1 MLSILLLI
9 IGLVF
14 VVKGADFLVDGA
26 SSLAKKYN
34 IPNIVI
40 GLTIVAFGTSA
51 PELAVSAY
59 SAFTGSSEIA
69 IGNVVGSNIANI
81 LLILGITA
89 IINPLKV
96 LKNTVQKEIPFA
108 LLSVIVLYF
117 ITNDILLDGA
127 SIDIISLSDALIL
140 LSFMAVFLVYLIHLT
155 KNTSD
160 ADEIPIEDL
169 PLWKSSF
176 FIFIGLLGLL
186 GGGKLFVDNAVEI
199 ATLLGMSQAVI
210 GITIVA
216 FGTSL
221 PELAT
226 SVVAA
231 MKKNSDIAVGNVV
244 GSNIFNVFFVL
255 GISGLVAPLP
265 KGGITNFD
273 ITIAIVSALGL
284 LLGSVLLVKNQL
296 GRTEGIIFF
305 TGYIAY
311 IIYQLFAI

>member
-1 MLSILLLI
+1 M
-9 IGLVF
+9 
-14 VVKGADFLVDGA
+14 
-26 SSLAKKYN
+26 
-34 IPNIVI
+34 
-40 GLTIVAFGTSA
+40 
-51 PELAVSAY
+51 
-59 SAFTGSSEIA
+59 
-69 IGNVVGSNIANI
+69 
-81 LLILGITA
+81 
-89 IINPLKV
+89 
-96 LKNTVQKEIPFA
+96 
-108 LLSVIVLYF
+108 
-117 ITNDILLDGA
+117 
-127 SIDIISLSDALIL
+127 
-140 LSFMAVFLVYLIHLT
+140 
-155 KNTSD
+155 
-160 ADEIPIEDL
+160 
-169 PLWKSSF
+169 
-176 FIFIGLLGLL
+176 
-186 GGGKLFVDNAVEI
+186 DNAVEI

>member
-40 GLTIVAFGTSA
+40 GLTIVAFGTLA

-59 SAFTGSSEIA
+59 SAYTGSSEIA

-155 KNTSD
+155 KTLQMPTRFRLKIYHFGNQV
-160 ADEIPIEDL
+160 
-169 PLWKSSF
+169 F
-176 FIFIGLLGLL
+176 
-186 GGGKLFVDNAVEI
+186 LF
-199 ATLLGMSQAVI
+199 L
-210 GITIVA
+210 
-216 FGTSL
+216 
-221 PELAT
+221 
-226 SVVAA
+226 
-231 MKKNSDIAVGNVV
+231 
-244 GSNIFNVFFVL
+244 
-255 GISGLVAPLP
+255 
-265 KGGITNFD
+265 
-273 ITIAIVSALGL
+273 
-284 LLGSVLLVKNQL
+284 
-296 GRTEGIIFF
+296 
-305 TGYIAY
+305 
-311 IIYQLFAI
+311 